1 MNKRDGFTTF
11 RFCGLSLGELRIC
24 PRRDQD
30 NGLIDPHSIVLP
42 KEGMLPQQAQYIG
55 TQMAGQR
62 IKGAMEGQTNF
73 EAEKYGR
80 VIQTDS
86 SGYSPFLV

>member
-1 MNKRDGFTTF
+1 MNKRDGCTTF

-30 NGLIDPHSIVLP
+30 NGLIDPRSVLTRE
-42 KEGMLPQQAQYIG
+42 EGMLPQQAQYIG
-55 TQMAGQR
+55 TQIAGQR

-73 EAEKYGR
+73 EPEKYGR
-80 VIQTDS
+80 VIWIDS
-86 SGYSPFLV
+86 SGCSPFLV